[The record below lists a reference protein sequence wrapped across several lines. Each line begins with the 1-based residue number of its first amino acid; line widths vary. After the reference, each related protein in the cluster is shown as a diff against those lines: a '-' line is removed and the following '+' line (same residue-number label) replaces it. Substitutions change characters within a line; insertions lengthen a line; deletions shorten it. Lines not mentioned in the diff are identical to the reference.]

1 MAPRSALSY
10 SSVRTYL
17 ECPLRWKFLYV
28 DELKEAPR
36 GYFSFGRTVHTVLE
50 ELLKPLVVPSGRRVG
65 ARATQH
71 TLDDWRVAGGGPSG
85 RLPSREEMLQLYT
98 TAWIRDGYG
107 STEEENRYRQL
118 GEDILLAYHDD
129 LARAPPAP
137 VAVEEHLEAKWDGVA
152 VHGYIDR
159 IDRTPNGGLEILDYK
174 TSRELSQADAVESDQ
189 LSVYQVLVEQ
199 NYPEPVEQLTLYHL
213 RSLTARSVP
222 RRDTVV
228 LDAVHDRFT
237 KAGDGIRA
245 ESYEPT
251 PGRQC
256 SRCEF
261 KALCPEFRLVPEPEQ
276 AQLLELVDRFHEL
289 RRQEHRVEQQLA
301 ATAEA
306 LHREAERLGVHR
318 ISGTGRVAI
327 RRREEVW
334 RFREESVAPILAE
347 HGLDAQVRPD
357 DAEAIR
363 RLVQDP
369 NVDAGLRRRLTEA
382 GGRQVR
388 WYWELEDGPSR
399 AY

>member
-1 MAPRSALSY
+1 VAPRTALSY

-28 DELKEAPR
+28 DDLKEAPR
-36 GYFSFGRTVHTVLE
+36 GYFSFGRTVHSVLE

-65 ARATQH
+65 SGATQH
-71 TLDDWRVAGGGPSG
+71 TLDDWRVGARAVGS
-85 RLPSREEMLQLYT
+85 LPSQSEMLQLYD

-107 STEEENRYRQL
+107 STEEEKRYKQL
-118 GEDILLAYHDD
+118 GEEILVAYRED
-129 LARAPPAP
+129 LVRAPPAP
-137 VAVEEHLEAKWDGVA
+137 VSVEEHLEAKWNGVA
-152 VHGYIDR
+152 VHGYVDR

-174 TSRELSQADAVESDQ
+174 TSRELSQADAEESDQ

-213 RSLTARSVP
+213 RTRTPRSVP
-222 RRDTVV
+222 RRDAGV
-228 LDAVHDRFT
+228 LDAVHDRFAR
-237 KAGDGIRA
+237 AGDGIRS

-276 AQLLELVDRFHEL
+276 AQLLELVDKFHALRAQEEHVESEL
-289 RRQEHRVEQQLA
+289 R

-318 ISGTGRVAI
+318 ISGTARVAI
-327 RRREEVW
+327 RRREEIW

-357 DAEAIR
+357 DSEAIR
-363 RLVQDP
+363 RLAQDP

-399 AY
+399 S

>member
-1 MAPRSALSY
+1 VAPRTALSY

-17 ECPLRWKFLYV
+17 ECPLRWKFLYI
-28 DELKEAPR
+28 DDLKEAPR

-65 ARATQH
+65 TGATQH
-71 TLDDWRVAGGGPSG
+71 TLDDWRAGGGVG
-85 RLPSREEMLQLYT
+85 RGPLPSRSDMLRLYET
-98 TAWIRDGYG
+98 SWIRDGYG
-107 STEEENRYRQL
+107 SSEEENRYKHL
-118 GEDILLAYHDD
+118 GEELLLAYHDD
-129 LARAPPAP
+129 LVRAPPAP
-137 VAVEEHLEAKWDGVA
+137 VAVEEHLEAKWNGLP

-174 TSRELSQADAVESDQ
+174 TSRELSQADAEESDQ

-213 RSLTARSVP
+213 RSRTPRSVP
-222 RRDTVV
+222 RREPVA
-228 LDAVHDRFT
+228 LSEVHERFSR
-237 KAGDGIRA
+237 ASDGIRS

-261 KALCPEFRLVPEPEQ
+261 KSLCPEFRLVPEPEQ
-276 AQLLELVDRFHEL
+276 AQLLELVDQFHRL
-289 RRQEHRVEQQLA
+289 RLEEDHVEQQLR
-301 ATAEA
+301 ATAEV

-334 RFREESVAPILAE
+334 RFREESIVPILAE
-347 HGLDAQVRPD
+347 HGLEGQLRPD
-357 DAEAIR
+357 DPEAIR
-363 RLVQDP
+363 RLTQDP
-369 NVDAGLRRRLTEA
+369 NVDAGLRRKLKEA

-388 WYWELEDGPSR
+388 WYWDLEAGAPRS
-399 AY
+399 

>member
-1 MAPRSALSY
+1 VAPRTALSY

-28 DELKEAPR
+28 DDLKEAPR
-36 GYFSFGRTVHTVLE
+36 GYFSFGRTVHSVLE

-65 ARATQH
+65 GGATQH
-71 TLDDWRVAGGGPSG
+71 TLDDWRVGAGAVGA
-85 RLPSREEMLQLYT
+85 LPSRSEMLQLYDA
-98 TAWIRDGYG
+98 AWIRDGYG
-107 STEEENRYRQL
+107 STEEEKRYKQL
-118 GEDILLAYHDD
+118 GEEILVAYRED
-129 LARAPPAP
+129 LVRAPPAP
-137 VAVEEHLEAKWDGVA
+137 VSVEEHLEAKWNGVA

-174 TSRELSQADAVESDQ
+174 TSRELSQADAEESDQ

-213 RSLTARSVP
+213 RTRTPRSVP
-222 RRDTVV
+222 RRDAGV
-228 LDAVHDRFT
+228 LDAVHDRFAR
-237 KAGDGIRA
+237 AGDGIRS

-276 AQLLELVDRFHEL
+276 AQLLRLVDQFHALRAQEEHVESEL
-289 RRQEHRVEQQLA
+289 R

-318 ISGTGRVAI
+318 ISGTDRVAI

-357 DAEAIR
+357 DSEAIR
-363 RLVQDP
+363 RISQDP
-369 NVDAGLRRRLTEA
+369 NVDAGLRRKLTEA

-388 WYWELEDGPSR
+388 WYWELEDGPAR
-399 AY
+399 P

>member
-1 MAPRSALSY
+1 VAPRTALSY

-28 DELKEAPR
+28 DDLKEAPR

-65 ARATQH
+65 SGATQH
-71 TLDDWRVAGGGPSG
+71 TLDDWRPGDRGEAG
-85 RLPSREEMLQLYT
+85 RLPSRSEMLALYESS
-98 TAWIRDGYG
+98 WVRDGYG
-107 STEEENRYRQL
+107 STDEEKRYKQL
-118 GEDILLAYHDD
+118 GEELLLAYHDD
-129 LARAPPAP
+129 LVRAPPAP
-137 VAVEEHLEAKWDGVA
+137 VSVEEHLEAKWNGVA

-159 IDRTPNGGLEILDYK
+159 IDRTPTGGLEILDYK
-174 TSRELSQADAVESDQ
+174 TSRELTQADAVESDQ
-189 LSVYQVLVEQ
+189 LSLYQVLVEQ
-199 NYPEPVEQLTLYHL
+199 NYPEPVERLTLYHL
-213 RSLTARSVP
+213 RSRTPRSVP
-222 RRDTVV
+222 RREPAV
-228 LDAVHDRFT
+228 LEGVHERFT
-237 KAGDGIRA
+237 RAGDGIRS
-245 ESYEPT
+245 ESFQPT

-261 KALCPEFRLVPEPEQ
+261 KSLCPEFRLVPEPEQ
-276 AQLLELVDRFHEL
+276 AQLLQLVDRFHRL
-289 RRQEHRVEQQLA
+289 RSEEEHVEEQLR

-318 ISGTGRVAI
+318 ISGSDRVAI

-347 HGLDAQVRPD
+347 HGLDGQVRSD

-363 RLVQDP
+363 RLTQDP

-388 WYWELEDGPSR
+388 WYWVLEDGAARS
-399 AY
+399 

>member
-1 MAPRSALSY
+1 MAPRTALSY

-28 DELKEAPR
+28 DDLKEAPR

-65 ARATQH
+65 SGATQH
-71 TLDDWRVAGGGPSG
+71 TLDDWRPGDRGEAG
-85 RLPSREEMLQLYT
+85 RLPSRSEMLALYESS
-98 TAWIRDGYG
+98 WVRDGYG
-107 STEEENRYRQL
+107 STDEEKRYKQL
-118 GEDILLAYHDD
+118 GEELLLAYHDD
-129 LARAPPAP
+129 LVRAPPAP
-137 VAVEEHLEAKWDGVA
+137 VSVEEHLEAKWNGVA

-159 IDRTPNGGLEILDYK
+159 IDRTPTGGLEILDYK
-174 TSRELSQADAVESDQ
+174 TSRELTQADAVESDQ
-189 LSVYQVLVEQ
+189 LSLYQVLVEQ
-199 NYPEPVEQLTLYHL
+199 NYPEPVERLTLYHL
-213 RSLTARSVP
+213 RSRTPRSVP
-222 RRDTVV
+222 RREPAV
-228 LDAVHDRFT
+228 LEGVHERFT
-237 KAGDGIRA
+237 RAGDGIRS
-245 ESYEPT
+245 ESFQPT

-261 KALCPEFRLVPEPEQ
+261 KSLCPEFRLVPEPEQ
-276 AQLLELVDRFHEL
+276 AQLLQLVDRFHRL
-289 RRQEHRVEQQLA
+289 RSEEEHVEEQLR

-318 ISGTGRVAI
+318 ISGSDRVAI

-347 HGLDAQVRPD
+347 HGLDGQVRSD

-363 RLVQDP
+363 RLTQDP

-388 WYWELEDGPSR
+388 WYWVLEDGAARS
-399 AY
+399 

>member
-1 MAPRSALSY
+1 
-10 SSVRTYL
+10 VRTYL

-28 DELKEAPR
+28 DDLKEAPR

-65 ARATQH
+65 SGATQH
-71 TLDDWRVAGGGPSG
+71 TLDDWRPGDRGEAG
-85 RLPSREEMLQLYT
+85 RLPSRSEMLALYESS
-98 TAWIRDGYG
+98 WVRDGYG
-107 STEEENRYRQL
+107 STDEEKRYKQL
-118 GEDILLAYHDD
+118 GEELLLAYHDD
-129 LARAPPAP
+129 LVRAPPAP
-137 VAVEEHLEAKWDGVA
+137 VSVEEHLEAKWNGVA

-159 IDRTPNGGLEILDYK
+159 IDRTPTGGLEILDYK
-174 TSRELSQADAVESDQ
+174 TSRELTQADAVESDQ
-189 LSVYQVLVEQ
+189 LSLYQVLVEQ
-199 NYPEPVEQLTLYHL
+199 NYPEPVERLTLYHL
-213 RSLTARSVP
+213 RSRTPRSVP
-222 RRDTVV
+222 RREPAV
-228 LDAVHDRFT
+228 LEGVHERFT
-237 KAGDGIRA
+237 RAGDGIRS
-245 ESYEPT
+245 ESFQPT

-261 KALCPEFRLVPEPEQ
+261 KSLCPEFRLVPEPEQ
-276 AQLLELVDRFHEL
+276 AQLLQLVDRFHRL
-289 RRQEHRVEQQLA
+289 RSEEEHVEEQLR

-318 ISGTGRVAI
+318 ISGSDRVAI

-347 HGLDAQVRPD
+347 HGLDGQVRSD

-363 RLVQDP
+363 RLTQDP

-388 WYWELEDGPSR
+388 WYWVLEDGAARS
-399 AY
+399 